1 MSVFPFDGR
10 RGPIIVSASASGPVE
25 SREFRLVL
33 DTGATMTTL
42 EARLLMFLGYDP
54 DASTEV
60 IEVTTTDSMSVRRVV
75 RLNRLSALGKH
86 RLGLPV
92 VSQAF
97 PKSAQIDG
105 VLGLDFLRDCVL
117 SIDFQNG
124 QLTLS

>member
-1 MSVFPFDGR
+1 
-10 RGPIIVSASASGPVE
+10 
-25 SREFRLVL
+25 
-33 DTGATMTTL
+33 MTTL